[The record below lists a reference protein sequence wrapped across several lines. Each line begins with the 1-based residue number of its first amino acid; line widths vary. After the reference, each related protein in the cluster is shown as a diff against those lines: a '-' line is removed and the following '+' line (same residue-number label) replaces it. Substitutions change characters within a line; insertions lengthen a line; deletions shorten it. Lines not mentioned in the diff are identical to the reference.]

1 MARGKLPNPL
11 ERRHLVERDLSPER
25 SRAIA
30 EAYLAEGR
38 SLEAVDFLAKAGA
51 AQRLAE
57 LRREALRAGDLF
69 LLRAVAGASGEAPR
83 REEWEALA
91 AAAEAA
97 GRSRYA
103 ADARRQ
109 AARGEGEG

>member
-38 SLEAVDFLAKAGA
+38 SL
-51 AQRLAE
+51 
-57 LRREALRAGDLF
+57 
-69 LLRAVAGASGEAPR
+69 
-83 REEWEALA
+83 
-91 AAAEAA
+91 
-97 GRSRYA
+97 
-103 ADARRQ
+103 
-109 AARGEGEG
+109 